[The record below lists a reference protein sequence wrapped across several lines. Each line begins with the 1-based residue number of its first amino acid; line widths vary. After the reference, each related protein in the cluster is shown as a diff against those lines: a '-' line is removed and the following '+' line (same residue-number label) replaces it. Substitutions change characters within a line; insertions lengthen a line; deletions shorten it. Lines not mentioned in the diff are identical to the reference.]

1 MSWSPQIHFKGD
13 IVEDVL
19 ADPDRVYGPS
29 EPPIEESFKAIGAEY
44 DAENDVTTVTL
55 KPITRTEA
63 LEQAVATYG
72 DDLDKLKRL
81 DRAGLLSGTAH
92 Q

>member
-1 MSWSPQIHFKGD
+1 MGWNPQIHFKGD
-13 IVEDVL
+13 IAEDVL

-29 EPPIEESFKAIGAEY
+29 EPPIEESFKAIAAEY
-44 DAENDVTTVTL
+44 DADSDVTTVTL
-55 KPITRTEA
+55 APVTRTEA

-72 DDLDKLKRL
+72 EDLDKLKRL
-81 DRAGLLSGTAH
+81 DRAGLLSGPAH